1 MPILA
6 IERRASEKMLNKM
19 LNSKFLRYFVFLSII
34 FLLFQY
40 SSFTH
45 NINGKITDLNVIVD
59 PNLAGINATYSI
71 EFSIENDLA
80 LFDWICVRFPE
91 ETQFPDLPEDEIE
104 YNKALALM
112 TDDIIVDSISL
123 IERKSMPYIVFDK
136 REFRFLNPIDILK
149 AGIKHT
155 IIFKKGCGIV
165 NPREAGFYKLK
176 INTQRD
182 SEIKESNAYEIIK
195 DISSAEVSE
204 KIRIIMEIG
213 NKTVNVNGV
222 RKTLDVAPYLK
233 EGRTMVPL
241 RFIAEELKGEI
252 NWNNDTKTVNLIFD
266 NPEYLKRVKET
277 TEKFTVWTS
286 NPEVN
291 SPTSII
297 IHIPIKTGDN
307 WYMRGSLIFP
317 EGTNDGVFESNKP
330 LSEEYLRKIMLNG
343 DSILDKKLPD
353 DKEFGFVNFGDENEP
368 SMRFHLSGKDPLN
381 EFILYLPKDLGLKF
395 TKAGTFSILSR
406 ILIVSNGNKND
417 WYETPLLESSKF
429 TIFENLP

>member
-1 MPILA
+1 
-6 IERRASEKMLNKM
+6 
-19 LNSKFLRYFVFLSII
+19 
-34 FLLFQY
+34 
-40 SSFTH
+40 
-45 NINGKITDLNVIVD
+45 
-59 PNLAGINATYSI
+59 
-71 EFSIENDLA
+71 
-80 LFDWICVRFPE
+80 
-91 ETQFPDLPEDEIE
+91 
-104 YNKALALM
+104 
-112 TDDIIVDSISL
+112 
-123 IERKSMPYIVFDK
+123 
-136 REFRFLNPIDILK
+136 
-149 AGIKHT
+149 
-155 IIFKKGCGIV
+155 
-165 NPREAGFYKLK
+165 
-176 INTQRD
+176 
-182 SEIKESNAYEIIK
+182 
-195 DISSAEVSE
+195 
-204 KIRIIMEIG
+204 MEIG

-307 WYMRGSLIFP
+307 WYIRGSLIFP
-317 EGTNDGVFESNKP
+317 AGTNDGVFESNKP

-368 SMRFHLSGKDPLN
+368 SMRFHLSGKDPFN
-381 EFILYLPKDLGLKF
+381 EFILYLPKDLGIKF

-417 WYETPLLESSKF
+417 WYETPLLESNKF

>member
-91 ETQFPDLPEDEIE
+91 ETQFPDLPEDELE
-104 YNKALALM
+104 YNKALVLM
-112 TDDIIVDSISL
+112 ADDIIVDSISL

-241 RFIAEELKGEI
+241 RFIVEELKGEI
-252 NWNNDTKTVNLIFD
+252 KWNNDTKTVNLIFD

-277 TEKFTVWTS
+277 TEKFTVWIS
-286 NPEVN
+286 NPTK
-291 SPTSII
+291 SSQTAILI
-297 IHIPIKTGDN
+297 YLPIKIDN
-307 WYMRGSLIFP
+307 NCFIRGSINFP
-317 EGTNDGVFESNKP
+317 DGTNAGVFEPNKFLP
-330 LSEEYLRKIMLNG
+330 EEYLKKIMLNG
-343 DSILDKKLPD
+343 KSILELKPPNTEK
-353 DKEFGFVNFGDENEP
+353 FGFINFGKENNPLIRFYFSTKEPVDE
-368 SMRFHLSGKDPLN
+368 LK
-381 EFILYLPKDLGLKF
+381 LYLPSDLGMKF
-395 TKAGTFSILSR
+395 EKTGTFNILLK
-406 ILIVSNGNKND
+406 ILTVESNDN
-417 WYETPLLESSKF
+417 WYETPFLESQKF